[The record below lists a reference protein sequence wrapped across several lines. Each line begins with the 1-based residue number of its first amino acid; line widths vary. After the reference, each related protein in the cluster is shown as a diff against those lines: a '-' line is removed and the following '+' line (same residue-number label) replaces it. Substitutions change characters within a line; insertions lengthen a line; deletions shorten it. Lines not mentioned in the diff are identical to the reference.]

1 MIVQI
6 SEGFIK
12 NKMNC
17 ERIYNKN
24 TYQTIMALTKS
35 NNTLSLAQQQVNEHC
50 LFTWLT
56 FNQDS
61 ARRNGTHNI
70 YRARWKEQA
79 IEYRCQSNT
88 EEKLLLGSS
97 VS

>member
-17 ERIYNKN
+17 EHIYNKN

-35 NNTLSLAQQQVNEHC
+35 NNTLSLAQQQMNEHY

-61 ARRNGTHNI
+61 AQREEMELITFTGQGGRN
-70 YRARWKEQA
+70 R
-79 IEYRCQSNT
+79 QSNT
-88 EEKLLLGSS
+88 D
-97 VS
+97 VSLIQKKSCF